1 MPVHNS
7 DISIL
12 SLGETEGVLTKPN
25 WSPYAA
31 RFLAVQ
37 TNMKS
42 KCLLTLF
49 LAGWCSIN
57 APAQVVPDDAVARS
71 IDREY
76 PSLLELYKHIHAH
89 PELSLH
95 EKATAARIA
104 EELRQ
109 AGFEVTTGVGGNGV
123 VGVLRNGPGPTV
135 LLRTELD
142 ALPIKEETGLPYAST
157 ATTQNGAGVQVPLMH
172 ACGHDVHMT
181 VFVGTA
187 RLLKQTQSQ
196 WRGTLVMMGQP
207 AEEDGDGTTDMLKD
221 GLYAR
226 FPRPDYCLAVHCR
239 PDQPAGT
246 VGWTEGPAHANVDS
260 VDITIRGVGG
270 HGAWPHDTKDP
281 IVLAA
286 ETVMAL
292 QTIVSRELKPGT
304 PAVVTVGS
312 IHGGS
317 AHNVIPNEVKLQL
330 TLRSYS
336 DEVRLQTIAAIRRI
350 THGLGLAA
358 GLPENRLPVV
368 QVLESEF
375 SPVMVN
381 DPALTR
387 RVTQVFRAVFG
398 ESKVLHRDP
407 VMGAEDFGQLG
418 RTQEKVP
425 ICMFW
430 LGTVSEESVTESQRS
445 GKPLPSLHSSLY
457 APLPEPSIKTG
468 IRAMTAAF
476 LEITGKK

>member
-1 MPVHNS
+1 MMR
-7 DISIL
+7 DKEIEI
-12 SLGETEGVLTKPN
+12 
-25 WSPYAA
+25 
-31 RFLAVQ
+31 
-37 TNMKS
+37 NMRPKYF
-42 KCLLTLF
+42 LTLF

-71 IDREY
+71 VDHEY

-104 EELRQ
+104 EELRK
-109 AGFEVTTGVGGNGV
+109 AGFDVTTGVGGNGV

-135 LLRTELD
+135 LLRTEMD
-142 ALPIKEETGLPYAST
+142 ALPVKEETGLPYAST
-157 ATTQNGAGVQVPLMH
+157 ATTKNDVGVEVPVMH

-187 RLLKQTQSQ
+187 RLLKQIQSQ

-207 AEEDGDGTTDMLKD
+207 AEEAGDGARDMLKD
-221 GLYAR
+221 GLYER

-246 VGWTEGPAHANVDS
+246 VGWTEGPAQANVDS

-281 IVLAA
+281 IILAA
-286 ETVMAL
+286 ETVLAL

-304 PAVVTVGS
+304 PAVVSVGS
-312 IHGGS
+312 IHGGTT
-317 AHNVIPNEVKLQL
+317 HNVIPGEVKLQL

-336 DEVRLQTIAAIRRI
+336 EEVRLQTIAAIRRI

-368 QVLESEF
+368 QVLEDEF

-398 ESKVLHRDP
+398 ESNVLHRDP
-407 VMGAEDFGQLG
+407 VMGAEDFGQLS

-430 LGTVSEESVTESQRS
+430 LGTVSAESVKDSQRS
-445 GKPLPSLHSSLY
+445 GKPLPSLHSSLF